1 MFSLT
6 IKSRQ
11 FGSLGRAQAKFTY
24 FYTLT
29 HNSITLKSV
38 SLAIWVLVYKLSGC
52 EFHSRC
58 SQQITRS
65 SLPEV
70 LCNFIEITLWY
81 QCSLVNFLY
90 ISRTAFPK
98 STSWGLLLNFHSLYD
113 CAQIK
118 SKVDLKSDFHLPKKF
133 YLQKSFICF
142 SKSPLKMMKNTFYFI
157 LQTFFVLK
165 IFKFLSY
172 ILVM

>member
-11 FGSLGRAQAKFTY
+11 FGFLGRVQAKFTY

-29 HNSITLKSV
+29 YNSITLQSV
-38 SLAIWVLVYKLSGC
+38 SLAIWLSARIQTKWLRVPFPLQSLNYQQQPSRGALQLYWNHTLAWVLSCK
-52 EFHSRC
+52 
-58 SQQITRS
+58 
-65 SLPEV
+65 
-70 LCNFIEITLWY
+70 
-81 QCSLVNFLY
+81 FLY

-98 STSWGLLLNFHSLYD
+98 STSWGLLLNFHSLCD

-118 SKVDLKSDFHLPKKF
+118 SKVDLKSHFHLPKNC
-133 YLQKSFICF
+133 FICF

-157 LQTFFVLK
+157 LQTLFVLK

-172 ILVM
+172 FLVM